1 MTTAQIATYADSKGL
16 ASSDLDL
23 QVLLR
28 RKLVPDFLARVG
40 YTAWRRKEDTA
51 AVSANVR
58 YFDITD
64 NDFWH
69 MKKLVISGEEETQ
82 LLYIGDDETKVLQA
96 AATTTADA
104 DKPTGYYLRLV
115 AGSPAVWRV
124 YFDVPTD
131 TARTFAYIYD
141 TNIYFADDSTSVN
154 FDAYIPH
161 QFQWALVEMLKAEI
175 FADRFGAGDE
185 SRYSRATQEAERII
199 QLAQESPDLS
209 RGGKARY
216 IS

>member
-1 MTTAQIATYADSKGL
+1 MTTTQIASYADTKGL
-16 ASSDLDL
+16 ASSDIDL

-28 RKLVPDFLARVG
+28 RKIVPDFLSRVG

-64 NDFWH
+64 HDFYH
-69 MKKLVISGEEETQ
+69 MKKVVISGEEETQ
-82 LLYIGDDETKVLQA
+82 LLYIGDDEEKVLRA
-96 AATTTADA
+96 AATTSADA
-104 DKPTGYYLRLV
+104 DKPTGYYLRLI

-141 TNIYFADDSTSVN
+141 INIYFADDSTPVDFN
-154 FDAYIPH
+154 QYIPH
-161 QFQWALVEMLKAEI
+161 QFQWALVELLKAEI
-175 FADRFGAGDE
+175 FADRFGAGEE
-185 SRYSRATQEAERII
+185 SRYARAIQEAERII

-209 RGGKARY
+209 RGGKPRY
-216 IS
+216 MS